1 METFYTVGRKR
12 KKNKIKRLGTDGGSD
27 YEHLFAKFRLKL
39 NKVELITRPFRY
51 DLNQI
56 PMVIQ

>member
-1 METFYTVGRKR
+1 METFYTVGRK
-12 KKNKIKRLGTDGGSD
+12 KKKKRLGTDGGSD